1 MGVQPLAGNAQED
14 VWRDIVGRDAVKIG
28 EEFSR
33 WFGRRLFP
41 EGMRV
46 RFELGTE
53 RRSTPDEVFETA
65 AKARQA
71 GYRFTKEYLEAET
84 GAELAEDPSAAPGNA
99 PGDPFF
105 GGAPAPDGAASF
117 KTAFN
122 AFKTPS
128 KDSGG
133 QSDDFG
139 AKGRRGHSRAS
150 GADGSGDAVD
160 AVAAALER
168 AMLDRAVKAVERE
181 FGSED
186 GGKPGGEDGGEIT
199 QEEAERIWDEIMGG
213 DA

>member
-1 MGVQPLAGNAQED
+1 M
-14 VWRDIVGRDAVKIG
+14 
-28 EEFSR
+28 S
-33 WFGRRLFP
+33 
-41 EGMRV
+41 
-46 RFELGTE
+46 
-53 RRSTPDEVFETA
+53 
-65 AKARQA
+65 
-71 GYRFTKEYLEAET
+71 
-84 GAELAEDPSAAPGNA
+84 EDPSAAPGNA

-139 AKGRRGHSRAS
+139 AKGRNGHSRVS

-160 AVAAALER
+160 AIAAALER
-168 AMLDRAVKAVERE
+168 AMLDGAAKAVERE
-181 FGSED
+181 FGSET
-186 GGKPGGEDGGEIT
+186 GGEDGGEIT
-199 QEEAERIWDEIMGG
+199 QEEAERMWDEIMGG